1 MSSPRISLCMIVRDE
16 ESQLRACLEPVA
28 KLFDE
33 IIVVDTG
40 SRDGTRQLAAELG
53 AKVFEFHWCDD
64 FAAARNASIDH
75 ATGDWIFWL
84 DADDRIDAENIE
96 RLKNLLA
103 RLGDENR
110 AYIMTCLS
118 LAQFDVDPAQV
129 LPHCRLFRRH
139 PKLRWV
145 RRVHEQILAA
155 VERLGHELA
164 ATEIRIQHVGSRNPV
179 LSRRKANRNLRL
191 LRLDYAI
198 DPTDPVTL
206 FNLGTT
212 YQNLGESGEALTYLL
227 SSLKYVDQSS
237 DWVRALFGA
246 ISDVLTSLGRR
257 EEALATLT
265 QGLTRFPQDSGLL
278 TRRAALLSQVGDLG
292 GAEQCLLKLLRAP
305 QDNCLTAGCEKT
317 IDRREARWLLGSV
330 YQEQGRFREGERI
343 FQELLAEYPEYV
355 QAWVGL
361 GHIYLAQRRQDDVEY
376 VSRQLEKCRCGAA
389 YAAFMRAES
398 CMDHGEM
405 KFARELIDKAIELA
419 PRMIWPRL
427 VLAEWLE
434 ESGAPLNDC
443 IAAHRDVLRMS
454 PGNSFASARLD
465 ALLRKNS
472 PGQGVTVPLWTSI
485 IA

>member
-1 MSSPRISLCMIVRDE
+1 MIVRDE
-16 ESQLRACLEPVA
+16 ESQLRTCIEPVA
-28 KLFDE
+28 TLFDE

-53 AKVFEFHWCDD
+53 AKVFEFAWCDD
-64 FAAARNASIDH
+64 FAAARNASIEN

-84 DADDRIDAENIE
+84 DADDRLDADNIE
-96 RLKNLLA
+96 RLKCLFES
-103 RLGDENR
+103 LGDENR

-118 LAQFDVDPAQV
+118 LPQYDVDPAQV

-139 PKLRWV
+139 PKLRWSH
-145 RRVHEQILAA
+145 RVHEQILAA
-155 VERLGHELA
+155 VECQGHEVVG
-164 ATEIRIQHVGSRNPV
+164 TDIRIQHVGSRNPV

-198 DPTDPVTL
+198 DPTNPVTL
-206 FNLGTT
+206 YNLGTT
-212 YQNLGESGEALTYLL
+212 YHNLGEAGEALTYLL
-227 SSLKYVDQSS
+227 SSLKHVDHSA
-237 DWVRALFGA
+237 DWVRGLFAVVG
-246 ISDVLTSLGRR
+246 DVLANLGRR
-257 EEALATLT
+257 EEALAILS
-265 QGLTRFPQDSGLL
+265 QGLTRFPHDSGLL

-305 QDNCLTAGCEKT
+305 QENCLTTGCEKT

-330 YQEQGRFREGERI
+330 YQEQGRFREGERV

-361 GHIYLAQRRQDDVEY
+361 GHIYLAQRRHEDVEY

-389 YAAFMRAES
+389 YAAFMRAEG
-398 CMDHGEM
+398 CMDRGEM
-405 KFARELIDKAIELA
+405 KVARELIDKAIELA
-419 PRMIWPRL
+419 PRMVWPRL

-454 PGNSFASARLD
+454 PGNAFASARID
-465 ALLRKNS
+465 ALMRRDSL
-472 PGQGVTVPLWTSI
+472 GQGVSVPLWTSI